1 VSLVFFG
8 VCIAIA
14 IALVAVGA
22 RRVYR
27 ESLALKWRFAG
38 YGALPIRIKVDETVA
53 RVAVTQRSIASLQVL
68 FLRAGRA
75 RAEIVASLQRI
86 AVMAKLVATYFR
98 RPVRP

>member
-1 VSLVFFG
+1 
-8 VCIAIA
+8 
-14 IALVAVGA
+14 
-22 RRVYR
+22 
-27 ESLALKWRFAG
+27 
-38 YGALPIRIKVDETVA
+38 
-53 RVAVTQRSIASLQVL
+53 LQVL